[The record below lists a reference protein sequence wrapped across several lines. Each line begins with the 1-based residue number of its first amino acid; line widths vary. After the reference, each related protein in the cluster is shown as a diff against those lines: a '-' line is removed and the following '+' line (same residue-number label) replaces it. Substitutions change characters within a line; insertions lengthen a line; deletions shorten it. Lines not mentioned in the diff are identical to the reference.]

1 MQTTLQIPTDFSE
14 TTVLKN
20 IDLDG
25 VSFTI
30 EMRYIYNILID
41 DEYYNAEN
49 DYWEFIFKD
58 TNDNV
63 LYREK
68 AMVGIDIF
76 KGVNIA
82 QKPLG
87 ILYFRRVLYD
97 TNGSITKNEF
107 INKTVVLEYI
117 TNAEIQENDI
127 LR

>member
-30 EMRYIYNILID
+30 EMRYIYNILIGD
-41 DEYYNAEN
+41 KYYDAER

-76 KGVNIA
+76 KGINIA

-87 ILYFRRVLYD
+87 ILYFRRVPYD

-107 INKTVVLEYI
+107 IDKTVVLEYI